1 MLLHACSLAPLNA
14 YGGRRGLRLR
24 AFFRREALPP
34 PASWPPLLPI
44 TTEFS
49 RAPPVDLSEEAIAL
63 VEAEAEAAAVGEL
76 EEGVTRRTSY
86 RHTKVPPTIYMYMY
100 MYINIHEL
108 Y

>member
-1 MLLHACSLAPLNA
+1 
-14 YGGRRGLRLR
+14 
-24 AFFRREALPP
+24 
-34 PASWPPLLPI
+34 
-44 TTEFS
+44 
-49 RAPPVDLSEEAIAL
+49 VDLSEEAIAL